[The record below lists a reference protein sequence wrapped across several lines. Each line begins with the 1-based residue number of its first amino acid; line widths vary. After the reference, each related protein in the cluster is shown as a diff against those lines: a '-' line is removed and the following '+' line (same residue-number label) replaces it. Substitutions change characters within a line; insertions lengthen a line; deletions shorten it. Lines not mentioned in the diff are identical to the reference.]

1 MKDNTNRPNG
11 LQPLIHK
18 RWSPRAFSS
27 RALEPAV
34 LERLMEAARWAP
46 SCYNEQPWRFVVAH
60 ASQAE
65 DFAGI
70 LSTLVPFNQSWAKS
84 AAVLGIAVARLDFA
98 NNGKPN
104 DWARYD
110 TGQAMAQLTMQAEFE
125 GLHVHQMGG
134 FDPAACVQVLGLP
147 EGFVAAAAFAIGYA
161 GDPETLD
168 PQMQPGELALS
179 ERKPLAEMLFHGKF
193 GK

>member
-1 MKDNTNRPNG
+1 MKNNTNRPPG
-11 LQPLIHK
+11 LEPLIHQ
-18 RWSPRAFSS
+18 RWSPRAFSA
-27 RALEPAV
+27 RAIEPAL

-60 ASQAE
+60 ASHTE
-65 DFAGI
+65 GFAGI

-84 AAVLGIAVARLDFA
+84 AAVIGIAIARLQFA
-98 NNGKPN
+98 KNGKPN

-125 GLHVHQMGG
+125 GAKVHQMGG
-134 FDPAACVQVLGLP
+134 FDPAACAQMLGIP
-147 EGFVAAAAFAIGYA
+147 EGFVAVAAFAIGYE
-161 GDPETLD
+161 GDPSTLD

-179 ERKPLAEMLFHGKF
+179 ERTPLEEIVFHGKF
-193 GK
+193 SQ

>member
-1 MKDNTNRPNG
+1 MKNNTNRPSG
-11 LQPLIHK
+11 LEPLIHQ
-18 RWSPRAFSS
+18 RWSPRAFSG
-27 RALEPAV
+27 RAIEPGL

-60 ASQAE
+60 ASNAE
-65 DFAGI
+65 GFAGI

-84 AAVLGIAVARLDFA
+84 AAVLGIAIASTHFA

-110 TGQAMAQLTMQAEFE
+110 TGQAMAQLTIQAEFE
-125 GLHVHQMGG
+125 GLKVHQMGG
-134 FDPAACVQVLGLP
+134 FDPAACAQVLGIP
-147 EGFVAAAAFAIGYA
+147 EGFVAAAAFAIGYE
-161 GDPETLD
+161 GDPATLD

-179 ERKPLAEMLFHGKF
+179 ERKPLAELVFHGKF
-193 GK
+193 GQ